1 MSMEVTAFMTG
12 FEKAVAFATAAHEG
26 QVRKYTGEPY
36 VEHVIA
42 VAEMVAAHVTDK
54 DAITAAI
61 LHDTVEDCDVTIE
74 EIEIEF
80 GERVAEYVW
89 YLTKPPAFVG
99 NRAKRKALDRS
110 RLKEAPEIVRF
121 VKVMD
126 IWHNSYSIKKY
137 DQKFYETFRE
147 EVRELLYIMDALIVV
162 KKFAGETFA
171 YDEFLPWFGDL

>member
-1 MSMEVTAFMTG
+1 MEVTAFTTV
-12 FEKAVAFATAAHEG
+12 FEKAIAFATAAHEG

-42 VAEMVAAHVTDK
+42 VAEMVAAHVTDE

-61 LHDTVEDCDVTIE
+61 LHDTVEDCAVTIDD
-74 EIEIEF
+74 IEIEF

-99 NRAKRKALDRS
+99 NRAKRKALDRG

-121 VKVMD
+121 IKVMD
-126 IWHNSYSIKKY
+126 IWHNSGSIKEH
-137 DQKFYETFRE
+137 DQAFYKTFRE
-147 EVRELLYIMDALIVV
+147 EIRDLLYIMNALIVV
-162 KKFAGETFA
+162 RKFAGDDFTN
-171 YDEFLPWFGDL
+171 DEFLPWFGDI